1 MHIARIILTALLIMA
16 SFAQPVSAEDT
27 EFEWDSTSASEWT
40 PSFRKVEIPS
50 AKDGSVQNAYFRP
63 TTSAQP
69 QPLIVSLHTWSGGY
83 SQKDPMAA
91 DVEARDWNYIHPHF
105 RGFNNKPEAMVSDL
119 VLADID
125 DAIAYALANANV
137 DPDQIHIVGVSGG
150 GLATLACYME
160 LSRSIRSFNAW
171 VPISDLEAWYWE
183 SRGRRFNYADH
194 IMAAIGADGKIDEAE
209 ARRRS
214 PLYKSLPADAR
225 RAATLRIYAG
235 IHDGHIGCVPVSH
248 SVNFYNRVAGEWKYS
263 TSNLDEIY
271 RLAQNDS
278 SLVSKDEL
286 LSLLAKRI
294 NPAYQQHGD
303 TLLGRHVHLRRSS
316 GRVSLIIFE
325 GEHEQLP
332 GALSLIDVE

>member
-1 MHIARIILTALLIMA
+1 
-16 SFAQPVSAEDT
+16 
-27 EFEWDSTSASEWT
+27 
-40 PSFRKVEIPS
+40 
-50 AKDGSVQNAYFRP
+50 
-63 TTSAQP
+63 
-69 QPLIVSLHTWSGGY
+69 
-83 SQKDPMAA
+83 
-91 DVEARDWNYIHPHF
+91 
-105 RGFNNKPEAMVSDL
+105 
-119 VLADID
+119 
-125 DAIAYALANANV
+125 
-137 DPDQIHIVGVSGG
+137 
-150 GLATLACYME
+150 ME

-278 SLVSKDEL
+278 SLVSKDTVSSCKENQ
-286 LSLLAKRI
+286 SCISAAWRYFAWPSCASSAQQWPGLAHNI
-294 NPAYQQHGD
+294 
-303 TLLGRHVHLRRSS
+303 
-316 GRVSLIIFE
+316 
-325 GEHEQLP
+325 
-332 GALSLIDVE
+332 